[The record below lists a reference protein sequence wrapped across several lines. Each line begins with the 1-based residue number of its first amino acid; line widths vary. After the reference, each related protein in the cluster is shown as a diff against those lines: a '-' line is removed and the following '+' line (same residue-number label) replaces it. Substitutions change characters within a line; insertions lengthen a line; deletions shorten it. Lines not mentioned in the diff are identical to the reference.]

1 MKRLCL
7 NTVATGLLCA
17 AGPASAE
24 LIDFE
29 QPTYPDATPC
39 CPEIA
44 GVDGWT
50 VGPGTGLDTWIL
62 FTDNSSFGN
71 GQVMW
76 NNGPNGGAAQFA
88 HRDFAVPLRAGT
100 LTYQVRPN
108 NTGSGEAH
116 WFLPGDGS
124 TWALQLLA
132 HQQTKT
138 NTNHEFELRLA
149 GGGPAGTSPDVSAI
163 EFSSGEAW
171 YEVRIDFDLDDTSAG
186 ANGTF
191 DLQVSRIDGT
201 PLVVWDLDGQAIAN
215 PVSTIG
221 RWQDNGSVAVSGHAT
236 LIDNISF
243 TAPVIPTPVLA
254 FTEVASG
261 AHIAFPFQSVLGGLY
276 RLQVSTNA
284 GSAWTDADHTI
295 FGDGGMMHAFDNTPE
310 GIATGKT
317 YRVVAAP
324 PLPALAGDIMFDPPV
339 YPVLGAEET
348 AELIGV
354 DGWSSATNGEWSVVG
369 GRGRDGSNALIP
381 DTAGNSATTQPVT
394 RNLHPVTAG
403 TFSFEVWPANGGAG
417 TTVWLILRDSTPPSA
432 GNDTLLQLLYTADI
446 VTNANDETF
455 LVRDGGGG
463 TLATVNDGAGSNIVS
478 ETWYLVTVDFD
489 LADFTAGPNGTFD
502 IQIDRI
508 DNSSLVLDLDDQ
520 AIADAVDEVDQVFL
534 NNTFTGGGGSTRLDN
549 ILAPAD
555 VVPHTTATVAAA
567 EMTFANSPG
576 GDFARLQFADE
587 LDSGTWTSR
596 YYFTT
601 AATQTL
607 FDAAGDDVRAYR
619 GNVE

>member
-17 AGPASAE
+17 AGLASAE

-201 PLVVWDLDGQAIAN
+201 PLVVWDLDG
-215 PVSTIG
+215 
-221 RWQDNGSVAVSGHAT
+221 
-236 LIDNISF
+236 
-243 TAPVIPTPVLA
+243 
-254 FTEVASG
+254 
-261 AHIAFPFQSVLGGLY
+261 
-276 RLQVSTNA
+276 
-284 GSAWTDADHTI
+284 
-295 FGDGGMMHAFDNTPE
+295 
-310 GIATGKT
+310 
-317 YRVVAAP
+317 
-324 PLPALAGDIMFDPPV
+324 
-339 YPVLGAEET
+339 
-348 AELIGV
+348 
-354 DGWSSATNGEWSVVG
+354 
-369 GRGRDGSNALIP
+369 
-381 DTAGNSATTQPVT
+381 
-394 RNLHPVTAG
+394 
-403 TFSFEVWPANGGAG
+403 
-417 TTVWLILRDSTPPSA
+417 
-432 GNDTLLQLLYTADI
+432 
-446 VTNANDETF
+446 
-455 LVRDGGGG
+455 
-463 TLATVNDGAGSNIVS
+463 
-478 ETWYLVTVDFD
+478 
-489 LADFTAGPNGTFD
+489 
-502 IQIDRI
+502 
-508 DNSSLVLDLDDQ
+508 
-520 AIADAVDEVDQVFL
+520 
-534 NNTFTGGGGSTRLDN
+534 
-549 ILAPAD
+549 
-555 VVPHTTATVAAA
+555 
-567 EMTFANSPG
+567 
-576 GDFARLQFADE
+576 
-587 LDSGTWTSR
+587 
-596 YYFTT
+596 
-601 AATQTL
+601 
-607 FDAAGDDVRAYR
+607 
-619 GNVE
+619 